1 MPSQAR
7 SVCPARPRHGFTLV
21 ETIIVLTVLAVAIPA
36 SLWNIRDAAGK
47 RANPVLYNQAHWYA
61 AEKGAIHWTDAGLKK
76 IESLLDVEFSKKKE
90 PSPVTAVTVTKITV
104 NTRVVSAIAPDGS
117 VITVLGIRDNRLL
130 TPKQKIPAALGD
142 DGKWRWHGPQPK
154 RKGRLIS

>member
-1 MPSQAR
+1 MIEHELIALIGVSPEQMR
-7 SVCPARPRHGFTLV
+7 GL
-21 ETIIVLTVLAVAIPA
+21 
-36 SLWNIRDAAGK
+36 
-47 RANPVLYNQAHWYA
+47 RALCQEGTHWYA